1 MISHSNIFPMRP
13 LSQPKTDDDLDR
25 LVKETVAEWKERT
38 ASWKLK
44 QTGSRQLKREA
55 LNTHK

>member
-1 MISHSNIFPMRP
+1 MRP
-13 LSQPKTDDDLDR
+13 LSQPKTADDLDR

-55 LNTHK
+55 LNTNK